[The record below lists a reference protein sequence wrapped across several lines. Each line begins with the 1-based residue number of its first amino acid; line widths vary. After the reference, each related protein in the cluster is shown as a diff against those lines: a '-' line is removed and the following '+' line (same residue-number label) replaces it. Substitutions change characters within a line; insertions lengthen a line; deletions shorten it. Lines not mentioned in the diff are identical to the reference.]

1 MIDTHA
7 HIDSEAFDSDRAE
20 MLERAFSS
28 GIETIMIPA
37 IEPKGFQKLIEVAE
51 SDRRIVMAIG
61 VHPHNAKDYNEDVEN
76 QLIEISKK
84 DRVKAIGEIGLDY
97 YYDFAPQDMQRE
109 VFARQIKVA
118 KKQNLP
124 LIVHNRES
132 DADIIKILEQE
143 HDSDLKGV
151 LHCFSGDEKMLDRAI
166 ELGFYVS
173 FTGNITFKKT
183 NLREIVSKA
192 PIERIMLETDSPYM
206 TPVPHRGKR
215 NEPAMISLV
224 AEKIAEIK
232 SMSINEVI
240 SMTNKNAKEL
250 FKLAI
255 MVFLFLGMSLTS
267 VAQETEDEE
276 DEDNRDVE
284 YTTTIDQFPR
294 LIGLG
299 PVFGTN
305 TIVETYSGGQDVS
318 YEGLAT
324 FGGSINYR
332 PVNFI
337 MLQASYVYSKNDKKS
352 KKYNVDP
359 NTHQFIDFTMQVI
372 PNPNARI
379 NFFIGGGLSYLMN
392 DYGALRQLENKTLE
406 KYIKSSNSLGINAT
420 LGFYANIGLPKGYG
434 LLNFVAEW
442 RLDFMLSDTKLDFD
456 PREDPTKPN
465 LYNKPTT
472 ISTFFSIPRVG
483 LLWYPSF

>member
-61 VHPHNAKDYNEDVEN
+61 VHPHNANDYNQEVEN
-76 QLIEISKK
+76 RLIEISKNEK
-84 DRVKAIGEIGLDY
+84 VKAIGEIGLDY
-97 YYDFAPQDMQRE
+97 YYDFAPQELQRE
-109 VFARQIKVA
+109 VFARQIQFA

-132 DADIIKILEQE
+132 DVDIIKILEQE
-143 HDSDLKGV
+143 HDSNLKGV
-151 LHCFSGDEKMLDRAI
+151 LHCFSGDEQMLVRAI

-173 FTGNITFKKT
+173 FTGNITFKKSI
-183 NLREIVSKA
+183 LAEIVRKA

-215 NEPAMISLV
+215 NEPALISLV

-255 MVFLFLGMSLTS
+255 MAFLFLGMSLTS
-267 VAQETEDEE
+267 FAQETEDDEEE
-276 DEDNRDVE
+276 DYRDVE
-284 YTTTIDQFPR
+284 YTTTIDPFPR
-294 LIGLG
+294 LVGLG

-318 YEGLAT
+318 YEGLAA

-332 PVNFI
+332 PISFI
-337 MLQASYVYSKNDKKS
+337 ILQGTYVYSKNTKNSEKFD
-352 KKYNVDP
+352 VDP
-359 NTHQFIDFTMQVI
+359 NIHQFLEFTMQWL
-372 PNPNARI
+372 PNPHARV

-392 DYGALRQLENKTLE
+392 DYGALKLLPSNVYE
-406 KYIKSSNSLGINAT
+406 KYVKTDNSIGVNAT

-434 LLNFVAEW
+434 VLNFVAEW

-456 PREDPTKPN
+456 PRKNPETDPD
-465 LYNKPTT
+465 YNKPTT
-472 ISTFFSIPRVG
+472 ISTFFSIPRAG
-483 LLWYPSF
+483 FIWYPSL